1 MRANWR
7 YGVIPLT
14 VLLCITLLWL
24 PLPGRYEE
32 ATFAHADQAVIHLA
46 SPASQAS
53 EAKTVSLPVEK
64 MIPPSPAPFPT
75 PDKALLPLR
84 ALKAPAPPA
93 DLPVP
98 TITELSALLP
108 PLPTPSD
115 TPAAPE
121 KTIEAGEPED
131 AGTDAPSL
139 PEEPG
144 EQTVTNPVP
153 DTASAE
159 RIASTHTDEVE
170 NISVGYAEMDGD
182 TTAPTFNTKEL
193 SKRIVYPPAAKRQ
206 RITGDVLLVLYISDT
221 GMVDRVDILEDP
233 GYGFGEAAKVAFLGL
248 KGEPAMRNGKPI
260 AVMIRYPI
268 RFSLR

>member
-53 EAKTVSLPVEK
+53 EAAAVPQPEDELTV
-64 MIPPSPAPFPT
+64 PSPVPFPT
-75 PDKALLPLR
+75 PDNALLPLR
-84 ALKAPAPPA
+84 AIKAPAPPA
-93 DLPVP
+93 DIPVSP
-98 TITELSALLP
+98 ITELSTL
-108 PLPTPSD
+108 LPTPSD
-115 TPAAPE
+115 TPAVPDE
-121 KTIEAGEPED
+121 EIEAGQPE
-131 AGTDAPSL
+131 AAVTDTAL
-139 PEEPG
+139 PKEPG

-159 RIASTHTDEVE
+159 RIASTPTDEVE

>member
-46 SPASQAS
+46 SPASQTS
-53 EAKTVSLPVEK
+53 EAAAVPQPEDELTV
-64 MIPPSPAPFPT
+64 PSPAPFPT
-75 PDKALLPLR
+75 PDNALLPLR
-84 ALKAPAPPA
+84 AIKAPAPPA
-93 DLPVP
+93 DLPVSP
-98 TITELSALLP
+98 ITELSALLP
-108 PLPTPSD
+108 PLPSPSD

-159 RIASTHTDEVE
+159 RIASTPTDEVE
-170 NISVGYAEMDGD
+170 NVSVGYAEMDGD

-248 KGEPAMRNGKPI
+248 WGKPALKGGMPI
-260 AVMIRYPI
+260 AVKIRYPI

>member
-84 ALKAPAPPA
+84 AIKAPAPPA
-93 DLPVP
+93 DIPVSP
-98 TITELSALLP
+98 ITELSTL
-108 PLPTPSD
+108 LPTPSD
-115 TPAAPE
+115 TPAVPDE
-121 KTIEAGEPED
+121 EIEAGQPE
-131 AGTDAPSL
+131 AAVTDTAL
-139 PEEPG
+139 PKEPG
-144 EQTVTNPVP
+144 EQTVTDPVS
-153 DTASAE
+153 DTASSE
-159 RIASTHTDEVE
+159 SIAS
-170 NISVGYAEMDGD
+170 SVQEEPETVSLGYAEMDGN
-182 TTAPTFNTKEL
+182 TIAPKFNTREL
-193 SKRIVYPPAAKRQ
+193 TKRIIYPPAAKRQ